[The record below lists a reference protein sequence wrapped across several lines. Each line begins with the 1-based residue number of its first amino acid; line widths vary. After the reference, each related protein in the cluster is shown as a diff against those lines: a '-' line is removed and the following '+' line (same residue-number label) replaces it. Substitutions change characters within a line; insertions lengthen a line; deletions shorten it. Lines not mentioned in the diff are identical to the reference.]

1 MSTLKELSELTGYS
15 SATIS
20 RILSGDPSLSVTP
33 EARRRVLEAAG
44 RLNYQATRSRRG
56 RTPKA
61 LLRIGLAEMLTPDQQ
76 LEDPYY
82 LYLSGFVR
90 RLCREKK
97 YACQPLERRDGGFF
111 PQEEGVLDGIVA
123 VGIFTAEQREGLAAL
138 SPNVVFLDS
147 CPEPERFDSVV
158 LDYALGIT
166 LALEHLTSLG
176 HLRIGFVGPTYKL
189 DDQGRRAPEIRR
201 HLFLQ
206 LAEER
211 GMKEGAVLLDCPMET
226 GAAAQAVRGL
236 IRSGAP
242 LPTALLCANEE
253 GAVGALRALEE
264 AGISVPG
271 GISLL
276 SFNDTPRSALLD
288 PPLTSVAAHE
298 EEMAAAALRLLSE
311 RACPADT
318 APIRTLPLKLV
329 VPPTLT
335 LRASTGPAEHK

>member
-1 MSTLKELSELTGYS
+1 MATLKELSELTGYS

-56 RTPKA
+56 RTPKS
-61 LLRIGLAEMLTPDQQ
+61 LMRVGLAEMLTPDQQ

-90 RLCREKK
+90 RLCGEKK
-97 YACQPLERRDGGFF
+97 YACLPLERKDGAFL
-111 PQEEGVLDGIVA
+111 PPEEGGLDGIVA
-123 VGIFTAEQREGLAAL
+123 VGIFTEEQRENLSAL

-147 CPEPERFDSVV
+147 CPDSRRFDSVV
-158 LDYALGIT
+158 LDYALGIS
-166 LALEHLTSLG
+166 LALEHLTALG
-176 HLRIGFVGPTYKL
+176 HRYIGFVGPSHKL
-189 DDQGRRAPEIRR
+189 DDQGRRAPEVRR
-201 HLFLQ
+201 RLFLQ

-211 GMKEGAVLLDCPMET
+211 GLKETLLLDCPMET
-226 GAAAQAVRGL
+226 EAAAQAVRALLSG
-236 IRSGAP
+236 GAP

-264 AGISVPG
+264 GGIAVPEK
-271 GISLL
+271 ISLL
-276 SFNDTPRSALLD
+276 SFNDTPRSALLT
-288 PPLTSVAAHE
+288 PPLTSIATHG

-311 RACPADT
+311 RVCPADGGP
-318 APIRTLPLKLV
+318 ARALPLKLI
-329 VPPTLT
+329 VPPALT
-335 LRASTGPAEHK
+335 LRSSTGPIGV